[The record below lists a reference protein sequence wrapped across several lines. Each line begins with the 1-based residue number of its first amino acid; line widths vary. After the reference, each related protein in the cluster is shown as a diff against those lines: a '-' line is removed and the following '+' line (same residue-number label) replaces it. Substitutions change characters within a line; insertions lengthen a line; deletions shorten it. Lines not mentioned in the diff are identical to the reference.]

1 MTDDGA
7 ASTDLAHAVLE
18 NPGTSALYID
28 IDGTLLEMAPEP
40 DAVRV
45 PPGLVALLDDLAG
58 GLGGALALLT
68 GRRIA
73 DADRLFHPLRFVA
86 SGVHG
91 TELRVQRDGP
101 ITLLAP
107 AIPSAIVGALR
118 DLGRTAPGVL
128 IERKGAGIA
137 VHYRHAPQQ
146 SERLA
151 AELARLVA
159 GCEGLILRQGRMV
172 LEIGPGSFSKG
183 AALAYLHSRPPFAG
197 RRPVMIGDDAGDESA
212 LREAQRLGGVALRVA
227 GEHFSGATADF
238 AGVGAV
244 RAWLLALARALHT
257 KASVAG

>member
-1 MTDDGA
+1 MIDDGA
-7 ASTDLAHAVLE
+7 ASTDLARAVLE
-18 NPGTSALYID
+18 DPSTSALYID
-28 IDGTLLEMAPEP
+28 IDGTLLEMASRP

-68 GRRIA
+68 GRRIG
-73 DADRLFHPLRFVA
+73 DADRLFHPLRLVA

-91 TELRVQRDGP
+91 TELREQRDGP

-107 AIPSAIVGALR
+107 AIPSAIVEVLGE
-118 DLGRTAPGVL
+118 LGRTAPGVL

-137 VHYRHAPQQ
+137 VHYRHAPQH

-151 AELARLVA
+151 AKITGLVS
-159 GCEGLILRQGRMV
+159 GSEGLILRQGRMV
-172 LEIGPGSFSKG
+172 LEIGPDNFSKG

-212 LREAQRLGGVALRVA
+212 LREAQRLGGAALRVA

-238 AGVGAV
+238 SGVDAV
-244 RAWLLALARALHT
+244 RAWLRALARALRT
-257 KASVAG
+257 RTSVTG